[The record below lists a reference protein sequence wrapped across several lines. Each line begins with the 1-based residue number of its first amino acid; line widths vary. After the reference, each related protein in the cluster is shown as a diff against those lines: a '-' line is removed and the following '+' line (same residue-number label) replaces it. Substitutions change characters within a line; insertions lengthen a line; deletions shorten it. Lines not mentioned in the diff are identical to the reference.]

1 LSLPALDN
9 LGKFDVKTTLFEH
22 RGLLEMPKPAP
33 AEHAPAATLTDHIAV
48 RIVRVSE
55 ALARIATRRI
65 EARWG
70 LKNTDLRVL
79 NVLDGSPPLP
89 VAEVSRRTH
98 VDKAWIS
105 RTLKSLH
112 DRGLVDRAA
121 DRWDARLALVSL
133 TPKGQALLE
142 EVRPHALQHEAAL
155 LQGVDG
161 ARFKAMLDR
170 LEANAERILEG
181 G

>member
-1 LSLPALDN
+1 MAKLA
-9 LGKFDVKTTLFEH
+9 GAA
-22 RGLLEMPKPAP
+22 AP
-33 AEHAPAATLTDHIAV
+33 PEAATLNDHIAV

-79 NVLDGSPPLP
+79 NVLDGSVPLP

-105 RTLKSLH
+105 RTLTSLEA
-112 DRGLVDRAA
+112 RGLVDRCS

-133 TPKGQALLE
+133 TASGRALLE
-142 EVRPHALQHEAAL
+142 EVRPEALNNQARL
-155 LQGVDG
+155 LDGVDG
-161 ARFKAMLDR
+161 RRLKGMLDR
-170 LEANAERILEG
+170 LEANAERILDEG
-181 G
+181 RE

>member
-1 LSLPALDN
+1 
-9 LGKFDVKTTLFEH
+9 
-22 RGLLEMPKPAP
+22 
-33 AEHAPAATLTDHIAV
+33 
-48 RIVRVSE
+48 
-55 ALARIATRRI
+55 
-65 EARWG
+65 
-70 LKNTDLRVL
+70 
-79 NVLDGSPPLP
+79 
-89 VAEVSRRTH
+89 VSRRTH

-105 RTLKSLH
+105 RTLKSLQQ
-112 DRGLVDRAA
+112 RGLVDRAA

-133 TPKGQALLE
+133 TPEGQALLE